1 MIKENHK
8 YEDGLSA
15 KDIGRKEEH
24 RMKKVVIIGGG
35 IAGMTAGIY
44 LQKAGFSTEIF
55 EKNAVP
61 GGQCMGWKRE
71 GYMIDNC
78 IHWLTGSR
86 PGSGL
91 HELWKEVGALG
102 EGVEVYE
109 KEKFFSAELNGQ
121 VLTFWRDKERTRQ
134 ELLML
139 SPEDTEEINKLMD
152 MVALAESMQ
161 VPVEKPFDKMNPIE
175 FMKLGICMKDMGK
188 VMKLYSGMD
197 IGELAAR
204 FKHPLIQ
211 RAIVDYMPPGYQAY
225 AFIVS
230 YATVTG
236 ENGDIPKGGS
246 LAMALRMAKRY
257 QELGGVFHLNALVEK
272 VLINGKKAEGVLLKA
287 DMCEAVPQRVKAD
300 YVICSTDIN
309 HMFTCLLDN
318 TYMPKALREQFEKRE
333 AYPVSSGFHVAFAVE
348 DMAEEIKE
356 TNIFSCRPL
365 TVGVTTADRMS
376 INNYSYEPSFAPD
389 GCTVL
394 QSQFVQTEEDYT
406 YWMELAKDKE
416 AYRKKKEELAT
427 EAFER
432 VLEQFPR
439 LKGKIR
445 VLDAW
450 TPATYDRY
458 CNAYHGAYMSFVV
471 TKGAKNVTIP
481 GYIKGLKNVF
491 IASQWLMGPG
501 GLPTAAAMGKFAAY
515 RVSS

>member
-1 MIKENHK
+1 
-8 YEDGLSA
+8 
-15 KDIGRKEEH
+15 
-24 RMKKVVIIGGG
+24 MKKVVIIGGG
-35 IAGMTAGIY
+35 VAGMTAGIY
-44 LQKAGFSTEIF
+44 LQKAGFTTEIY

-86 PGSGL
+86 TGSGL

-102 EGVEVYE
+102 EGVELYE
-109 KEKFFSAELNGQ
+109 KEKFFTAELDGES
-121 VLTFWRDKERTRQ
+121 VTFWRDKERTRK
-134 ELLML
+134 ELVTI
-139 SPEDTEEINKLMD
+139 SPEDAEEINKLMD

-175 FMKLGICMKDMGK
+175 FMKLGMSMKDMGK

-197 IGELAAR
+197 IKELAER
-204 FKHPLIQ
+204 FRHPLIR

-236 ENGDIPKGGS
+236 GNGDIPKGGS

-257 QELGGVFHLNALVEK
+257 QELGGKLHLNTPVEK
-272 VLINGKKAEGVLLKA
+272 VLINGKKAEGILLMA
-287 DMCEAVPQRVKAD
+287 DAGKSEQKRIEAD
-300 YVICSTDIN
+300 YVICATDLN
-309 HMFTCLLDN
+309 HTFTQLVDDS
-318 TYMPKALREQFEKRE
+318 YMPKALRAQFEKRE

-348 DMAEEIKE
+348 DTVEEIKE

-376 INNYSYEPSFAPD
+376 INNYSYEPSFAPA

-394 QSQFVQTEEDYT
+394 QSQFIQTEEDYA
-406 YWMELAKDKE
+406 YWTELAKDKE
-416 AYRKKKEELAT
+416 AYRKKKEELSA
-427 EAFER
+427 EALAR
-432 VLEQFPR
+432 VLEQFPE

-445 VLDAW
+445 ILDVW

-458 CNAYHGAYMSFVV
+458 CNAYRGAYMSFVI
-471 TKGAKNVTIP
+471 TKGAKNVTVP
-481 GYIKGLKNVF
+481 GCLKGVKNLF
-491 IASQWLMGPG
+491 IASQWQMGPG

-515 RVSS
+515 RVAEAEK

>member
-1 MIKENHK
+1 
-8 YEDGLSA
+8 
-15 KDIGRKEEH
+15 
-24 RMKKVVIIGGG
+24 MKKVVIIGGG

-44 LQKAGFSTEIF
+44 LQKAGFTTEIY

-86 PGSGL
+86 TGSGL

-102 EGVEVYE
+102 EGVELYE
-109 KEKFFSAELNGQ
+109 KEKFFTAELDGES
-121 VLTFWRDKERTRQ
+121 VTFWRDKERTRK
-134 ELLML
+134 ELLTL
-139 SPEDTEEINKLMD
+139 SPEDAEEINKLMD

-175 FMKLGICMKDMGK
+175 FMKLGMSMKDMGK
-188 VMKLYSGMD
+188 VMKLNSGMD
-197 IGELAAR
+197 IEELAER
-204 FKHPLIQ
+204 FRHPLIR

-236 ENGDIPKGGS
+236 GNGDIPKRGS

-257 QELGGVFHLNALVEK
+257 QELGGKLHLNTPVEK
-272 VLINGKKAEGVLLKA
+272 VLINGKKAEGILLMA
-287 DMCEAVPQRVKAD
+287 DAGKSEQKRIEAD
-300 YVICSTDIN
+300 YVICATDLN
-309 HMFTCLLDN
+309 HTFTQLVDDS
-318 TYMPKALREQFEKRE
+318 YMPKALRAQFEKRE

-348 DMAEEIKE
+348 DTVEEIKE

-376 INNYSYEPSFAPD
+376 INNYSYEPSFAPA

-394 QSQFVQTEEDYT
+394 QSQFIQTEEDYA
-406 YWMELAKDKE
+406 YWTELAKDTE
-416 AYRKKKEELAT
+416 AYRKKKEELSA
-427 EAFER
+427 EALAR
-432 VLEQFPR
+432 VLEQFPE

-445 VLDAW
+445 ILDVW

-458 CNAYHGAYMSFVV
+458 CNAYRGAYMSFVI
-471 TKGAKNVTIP
+471 TKGAKNVTVP
-481 GYIKGLKNVF
+481 GCLKGLKNLF
-491 IASQWLMGPG
+491 IASQWQMGPG

-515 RVSS
+515 RVAEAEK

>member
-1 MIKENHK
+1 
-8 YEDGLSA
+8 
-15 KDIGRKEEH
+15 
-24 RMKKVVIIGGG
+24 MKKVVIIGGG
-35 IAGMTAGIY
+35 IAGMTVGIY
-44 LQKAGFSTEIF
+44 LQKAGFTTEIY

-102 EGVEVYE
+102 EGVELYE
-109 KEKFFSAELNGQ
+109 KEKFFTAELDGES
-121 VLTFWRDKERTRQ
+121 VTFWRDKERTRK
-134 ELLML
+134 ELLTL
-139 SPEDTEEINKLMD
+139 SPEDAEEINKLMD

-175 FMKLGICMKDMGK
+175 FMKLGMSMKDMGK

-197 IGELAAR
+197 IEELAER
-204 FKHPLIQ
+204 FRHPLIR

-236 ENGDIPKGGS
+236 GNGDIPKGGS

-257 QELGGVFHLNALVEK
+257 QELGGKLHLNTPVEK
-272 VLINGKKAEGVLLKA
+272 VLINGKKAEGILLMA
-287 DMCEAVPQRVKAD
+287 DAGKSEQKRIEAD
-300 YVICSTDIN
+300 YVICATDLN
-309 HMFTCLLDN
+309 HTFTQLVDDS
-318 TYMPKALREQFEKRE
+318 YMPKALRAQFEKRE

-348 DMAEEIKE
+348 DTVEEIKE

-376 INNYSYEPSFAPD
+376 INNYSYEPSFAPA

-394 QSQFVQTEEDYT
+394 QSQFIQTEEDYA
-406 YWMELAKDKE
+406 YWTELAKDTE
-416 AYRKKKEELAT
+416 AYRKKKEELSA
-427 EAFER
+427 EALAR
-432 VLEQFPR
+432 VLEQFPE

-445 VLDAW
+445 ILDVW

-458 CNAYHGAYMSFVV
+458 CNAYRGAYMSFVI
-471 TKGAKNVTIP
+471 TKGAKNVTVP
-481 GYIKGLKNVF
+481 GCLKGLKNLF
-491 IASQWLMGPG
+491 IASQWQMGPG

-515 RVSS
+515 RVAEAEK

>member
-1 MIKENHK
+1 
-8 YEDGLSA
+8 
-15 KDIGRKEEH
+15 
-24 RMKKVVIIGGG
+24 MKRVVIIGGG

-44 LQKAGFSTEIF
+44 LQKAGFATEIY

-102 EGVEVYE
+102 EGIELYE
-109 KEKFFSAELNGQ
+109 KEKFFTAELYGES
-121 VLTFWRDKERTRQ
+121 VTFWRDKERTRK
-134 ELLML
+134 ELLTL
-139 SPEDTEEINKLMD
+139 SPEDAEEINKLMD

-175 FMKLGICMKDMGK
+175 FMKLGMSMKDMGK

-197 IGELAAR
+197 IEELAER
-204 FKHPLIQ
+204 FRHPLIR

-236 ENGDIPKGGS
+236 GNGDIPKGGS

-257 QELGGVFHLNALVEK
+257 QELGGKLHLNTPVEK
-272 VLINGKKAEGVLLKA
+272 VLINGKKAEGILLMSDAGKS
-287 DMCEAVPQRVKAD
+287 EQKRIEAD
-300 YVICSTDIN
+300 YVICATDLN
-309 HMFTCLLDN
+309 HTFTQLVDDS
-318 TYMPKALREQFEKRE
+318 YMPKALRAQFEKRE

-348 DMAEEIKE
+348 DTVEEIKE

-376 INNYSYEPSFAPD
+376 INNYSYEPSFAPA

-394 QSQFVQTEEDYT
+394 QSQFIQTEEDYA
-406 YWMELAKDKE
+406 YWTELAKDTE
-416 AYRKKKEELAT
+416 AYRKKKEELSA
-427 EAFER
+427 EALAR
-432 VLEQFPR
+432 VLEQFPE

-445 VLDAW
+445 ILDVW

-458 CNAYHGAYMSFVV
+458 CNAYRGAYMSFVI
-471 TKGAKNVTIP
+471 TKGAKNVTVP
-481 GYIKGLKNVF
+481 GCLKGLKNLF
-491 IASQWLMGPG
+491 IASQWQMGPG

-515 RVSS
+515 RVAEAEK

>member
-1 MIKENHK
+1 
-8 YEDGLSA
+8 
-15 KDIGRKEEH
+15 
-24 RMKKVVIIGGG
+24 MKKVVIIGGG
-35 IAGMTAGIY
+35 VAGMTAGIY
-44 LQKAGFSTEIF
+44 LQKAGFATEIY

-86 PGSGL
+86 TGSGL

-102 EGVEVYE
+102 EGVELYE
-109 KEKFFSAELNGQ
+109 KEKFFTAELDGES
-121 VLTFWRDKERTRQ
+121 VTFWRDKERTRK
-134 ELLML
+134 ELLTL
-139 SPEDTEEINKLMD
+139 SPEDAEEINKLMD

-175 FMKLGICMKDMGK
+175 FMKLGMSMKDMGK

-197 IGELAAR
+197 IEELAER
-204 FKHPLIQ
+204 FRHPLIR

-236 ENGDIPKGGS
+236 GNGDIPKRGS

-257 QELGGVFHLNALVEK
+257 QELGGKLHLNTPVEK
-272 VLINGKKAEGVLLKA
+272 VLINGKKAEGILLMA
-287 DMCEAVPQRVKAD
+287 DAGKSEQKRIEAD
-300 YVICSTDIN
+300 YVICATDLN
-309 HMFTCLLDN
+309 HTFTQLVDDS
-318 TYMPKALREQFEKRE
+318 YMPKALRAQFEKRE

-348 DMAEEIKE
+348 DTVEEIKE

-376 INNYSYEPSFAPD
+376 INNYSYEPSFAPAE
-389 GCTVL
+389 CTVL
-394 QSQFVQTEEDYT
+394 QSQFIQTEEDYA
-406 YWMELAKDKE
+406 YWTELAKDTE
-416 AYRKKKEELAT
+416 AYRKKKEELSA
-427 EAFER
+427 EALAR
-432 VLEQFPR
+432 VLEQFPE

-445 VLDAW
+445 ILDVW

-458 CNAYHGAYMSFVV
+458 CNAYRGAYMSFVI
-471 TKGAKNVTIP
+471 TKGAKNVTVP
-481 GYIKGLKNVF
+481 GCLKGVKNLF
-491 IASQWLMGPG
+491 IASQWQMGPG

-515 RVSS
+515 RVAEAEK